1 MWKCFAAREISGRR
15 IVVLIGFAL
24 WATVVPAW
32 AQQAPIPPRLTLAEA
47 LALSRE
53 RNPRL
58 IELRALAD
66 AAEADRLSASRR
78 LNPAFSFD
86 AEGYPLF
93 AANRPSFVNGQELT
107 FRMDQELEL
116 GGRRK
121 LRTDAA
127 ATAAEVA
134 QLEIEAAVRAVE
146 LEVKKIYLAAVLA
159 QEDLTVA
166 KTSLEE
172 IDRVIA
178 LNQTRFSL
186 GDVSGAELRRVKVE
200 RLRFMDDVFSAE
212 LALKDAKGALLALL
226 GASILNQSIELPETL
241 SGPSATTPGINLPA
255 GGIESIQA
263 VMVEAL
269 GRRPDVSAARR
280 DVSRADTETRLQRAL
295 RTPNPTIGGG
305 YRRDLGASAIVF
317 GMTVPLPLF
326 NQNQGAVARAEAER
340 RAASARLTQIETTA
354 RLDIQQAVNAVETNQ
369 ARVEYIER
377 EHFKNARESRDLTL
391 ESYRLGAADLI
402 DFLDAQ
408 RAFRDTQRIY
418 NRALY
423 DQRIS
428 RFALA
433 TALGLADVR

>member
-1 MWKCFAAREISGRR
+1 MRTCFIAREISVWRP
-15 IVVLIGFAL
+15 VVFTGLASLI
-24 WATVVPAW
+24 TVAPVW
-32 AQQAPIPPRLTLAEA
+32 AQQTAIPPRLTLAEA

-78 LNPAFSFD
+78 PNPAFSFD

-93 AANRPSFVNGQELT
+93 TSDRPSFWNGQELT

-116 GGRRK
+116 AGRRK
-121 LRTDAA
+121 LRTTAS

-134 QLEIEAAVRAVE
+134 QLDIEAAARTVE
-146 LEVKKIYLAAVLA
+146 LEVKKTYLAAVLA
-159 QEDLTVA
+159 QEDLAVA
-166 KTSLEE
+166 KTSLAE
-172 IDRVIA
+172 IDRVIE
-178 LNQTRFSL
+178 LNQTRLTL

-200 RLRFMDDVFSAE
+200 RLRFVDDVFSAE
-212 LALKDAKGALLALL
+212 LALKDAKSALLALL
-226 GASILNQSIELPETL
+226 GASTLNQQIELPESL
-241 SGPSATTPGINLPA
+241 SGAGATILGIGLPA
-255 GGIESIQA
+255 GGTEA
-263 VMVEAL
+263 LTVEAL

-280 DVSRADTETRLQRAL
+280 DVTRADTETRLQRAL
-295 RTPNPTIGGG
+295 RTPNPTVGGG
-305 YRRDLGASAIVF
+305 YRRDLGVNAVVF
-317 GMTVPLPLF
+317 GMTVPLPVF
-326 NQNQGAVARAEAER
+326 NQNQGAIARAEAEH
-340 RAASARLTQIETTA
+340 RAAAARLTQVETTA
-354 RLDIQQAVNAVETNQ
+354 RLDIQQAVNAVEANQ

-391 ESYRLGAADLI
+391 ASYRLGSADLI

-423 DQRIS
+423 EQRIS

-433 TALGLADVR
+433 AALGLTDVR